1 MKQPAHL
8 FVDISAHGFGHLAQA
23 APVLNALSK
32 RLPEL
37 RLTIRSGLPTD
48 KLQAR
53 VTADFTH
60 LQERSDFGYV
70 MHDAV
75 NLDLEA
81 TALAYRRQHADW
93 DGLVDRDARL
103 FRELQPNLVFSD
115 VAYLPLAGAARA
127 GIPSVS
133 MCSLNWAE
141 LFAHFFASEDW
152 AAAIHRQMLDAY
164 AGAECFLRA
173 TPGMAMADL
182 PRLRPIGPL
191 AALGNDC
198 RQLLRERLGSGKDER
213 LVLIAFGGFDKQL
226 PIAAWPAIPGVR
238 CLIPQAW
245 QLTHPSVSAFEPLRL
260 SIADVLRSVDAVLT
274 KPGYGTFA
282 EAACN
287 GTPLLYL
294 RREDWPEQDFL
305 IDWLQT
311 HGRCREISA
320 GELLA
325 GRLLPSLEAL
335 WHQAAP
341 PIPTPSG
348 AEDAAAVLLPWL
360 GMSTRQA

>member
-1 MKQPAHL
+1 MRQPAHL

-53 VTADFTH
+53 VMADFTH

-75 NLDLEA
+75 SLDLEA

-93 DGLVDRDARL
+93 DRLVDRDARL

-198 RQLLRERLGSGKDER
+198 RQAPARTAGQRQGRAPGPDRFWRLRQAVAHCCLASDPRRTLPDSTGLAAHTSER
-213 LVLIAFGGFDKQL
+213 Q
-226 PIAAWPAIPGVR
+226 
-238 CLIPQAW
+238 
-245 QLTHPSVSAFEPLRL
+245 RL
-260 SIADVLRSVDAVLT
+260 SSLSGYRS
-274 KPGYGTFA
+274 P
-282 EAACN
+282 
-287 GTPLLYL
+287 
-294 RREDWPEQDFL
+294 
-305 IDWLQT
+305 
-311 HGRCREISA
+311 
-320 GELLA
+320 
-325 GRLLPSLEAL
+325 
-335 WHQAAP
+335 
-341 PIPTPSG
+341 
-348 AEDAAAVLLPWL
+348 
-360 GMSTRQA
+360 MSCVR

>member
-1 MKQPAHL
+1 MNPPAHL

-23 APVLNALSK
+23 APVLDALTG
-32 RLPEL
+32 RLPDL

-53 VTADFTH
+53 ISARFSH
-60 LQERSDFGYV
+60 LQESSDFGYV

-75 NLDLEA
+75 SLDLDA
-81 TALAYRRQHADW
+81 TAQAYRRQHARW
-93 DGLVDRDARL
+93 DELVERDARL
-103 FRELQPNLVFSD
+103 FSGLQPDLVFSD

-127 GIPSVS
+127 GIPSVA

-141 LFAHFFASEDW
+141 LFAHFFSSEDW
-152 AAAIHRQMLDAY
+152 AATIHRQMLDAY
-164 AGAECFLRA
+164 QSAECFLRV

-182 PRLRPIGPL
+182 PRLRPVGPI
-191 AALGNDC
+191 AARGSDC
-198 RQLLRERLGSGKDER
+198 RQALRAQLGCRDDER
-213 LVLIAFGGFDKQL
+213 LVLVAFGGVNKQL
-226 PIAAWPAIPGVR
+226 PIADWPTTEGIR
-238 CLIPQAW
+238 WLIPQAW
-245 QLTHPSVSAFEPLRL
+245 QVEHPGVSDFESLGR
-260 SIADVLRSVDAVLT
+260 SITDVLRSVDAVLT

-311 HGRCREISA
+311 HGRCREVSDA
-320 GELLA
+320 DLLS
-325 GRLLPSLEAL
+325 GRLQAALAAL
-335 WHQAAP
+335 WNQAAAQ
-341 PIPTPSG
+341 IPQPSG
-348 AEDAAAVLLPWL
+348 AEEAAAVLLARL
-360 GMSTRQA
+360 AGTATR